1 MEKSDKESLLCALRI
16 CSSDVHIVS
25 CVCCVGRS
33 VCARGDVA
41 QGTRSHSRGVSE
53 RAQREIGPTLT
64 QPRAQCCM
72 ESNPTD
78 LKFIRIFRRVS
89 GSEIDNN
96 SLSLRQGRLRLFSL
110 SPDANTPT
118 GCAAEERE
126 RWRFS
131 TPSSRRPPPPQS
143 GPADKL
149 SSHSIWVIPGWGL
162 ESLLCNPPGRA
173 QIRYFRL
180 EVWSLNWY

>member
-1 MEKSDKESLLCALRI
+1 MDGKIRQRVSALCTPDLLLRRTYRLVRLLRR
-16 CSSDVHIVS
+16 S
-25 CVCCVGRS
+25 VGRF
-33 VCARGDVA
+33 ARAAMWLRGLS
-41 QGTRSHSRGVSE
+41 RSHSRGVSE

-72 ESNPTD
+72 ESNPID
-78 LKFIRIFRRVS
+78 LKFMRIFRRVS

-126 RWRFS
+126 RDGGFQPRAVVG
-131 TPSSRRPPPPQS
+131 RRRLSLAPQT
-143 GPADKL
+143 
-149 SSHSIWVIPGWGL
+149 
-162 ESLLCNPPGRA
+162 N
-173 QIRYFRL
+173 
-180 EVWSLNWY
+180 